1 MGSLTVNCFGG
12 VEDGSVID
20 LYYGD
25 ETGFVRQSDV
35 GNDDDGAAIASY
47 ATYAFSGYSRS
58 DDGTF
63 TGYEHRKQF
72 QYSETFIQPD
82 GTLSMTP
89 YYALDLMDD
98 TQARTSGNYT
108 ALTAETVSGWSGT
121 GTKRKRIR
129 FYGLN
134 GKTLLLKWYHA
145 TVAQNFIMHPSVL
158 HFDWKTRIE
167 IA

>member
-1 MGSLTVNCFGG
+1 MPSLPHPLFTCLRNSTFPLLVLFLILPLVALAEPMARC
-12 VEDGSVID
+12 
-20 LYYGD
+20 GD
-25 ETGFVRQSDV
+25 CDAQIVKTLQTTWR
-35 GNDDDGAAIASY
+35 AY
-47 ATYAFSGYSRS
+47 
-58 DDGTF
+58 
-63 TGYEHRKQF
+63 K
-72 QYSETFIQPD
+72 ETFIQPD

-108 ALTAETVSGWSGT
+108 ALTAETVSGWAGT

-129 FYGLN
+129 FFGLN

-145 TVAQNFIMHPSVL
+145 TVAQNFIFHPSTI
-158 HFDWKTRIE
+158 HFDWKSGSE